1 MDMKEKTDDL
11 TIYQGRG
18 LRIIPQFPLY
28 AAVFVL
34 SLFLLFIPRLLEAY
48 TDAGFSLPDHV
59 REVTINYKTFKN
71 LILLPVTIN
80 DTVNVNLIL
89 DTGSRNLLLF
99 GKRFE
104 KIFRIEPERR
114 IKFAGLGNGGPLSGK
129 LALDNTVSIH
139 ALLGEKIPV
148 VIVPRNSLFAG
159 RPDVHGIIGYDIF
172 IKFETEIDASNKLIT
187 FRPAAEAN
195 LPDGYIKIPLRI
207 QDCKPL
213 INSKIFFSHPEGT
226 TFDLMLDTGSAL
238 GLLLRSADPKQFDFA
253 TPGKILGRGLCGFV
267 TGSVTRAEK
276 LVMETFEIKAL
287 TAGISWSTVH
297 SHGSIGMGVMKD
309 YTIVLN
315 YCKAYAGFKNHQNAS
330 KTKYVN

>member
-1 MDMKEKTDDL
+1 MDIKDKTDDL
-11 TIYQGRG
+11 KTHLGREF
-18 LRIIPQFPLY
+18 RKIHQCPLH
-28 AAVFVL
+28 AAAFVL
-34 SLFLLFIPRLLEAY
+34 SLFFFFTPHLLDAY
-48 TDAGFSLPDHV
+48 TDTGFSLPNDV
-59 REVTINYKTFKN
+59 REVTIHYKTFKN

-104 KIFRIEPERR
+104 KIFNIEPVRR

-129 LALDNTVSIH
+129 LALDNKVSIH

-172 IKFETEIDASNKLIT
+172 IKFETTIDASNQLIT
-187 FRPAAEAN
+187 FRPAEEAD
-195 LPDGYIKIPLRI
+195 LPYGYTKIPLRI
-207 QDCKPL
+207 EDCKPL
-213 INSKIFFSHPEGT
+213 IHSKVFFSNPEGT
-226 TFDLMLDTGSAL
+226 AFDLMLDTGSAL
-238 GLLLRSADPKQFDFA
+238 GLLLRSADTKRFESG

-267 TGSVTRAEK
+267 TGSIARAEK
-276 LVMETFEIKAL
+276 LVIDTFEIKAL
-287 TAGISWSTVH
+287 IAGISWSTIH

-315 YCKAYAGFKNHQNAS
+315 YCKAYAGFMNHQKAS
-330 KTKYVN
+330 KNK